1 MRHAATWMG
10 ALAMLVATAAHA
22 ATVQVTVLARDG
34 KPLSNAVV
42 VVEPVVPGA
51 RPKAG
56 APVRAVVRQE
66 RSQFQPIVT
75 LVPAGSTV
83 RFTNQDPYDHHVRV
97 LPASASL
104 LGESRP
110 ADGHELRLPPP
121 EPGKP
126 EPAADVQMSRA
137 GPYRLGCHLHSTMR
151 GFIYVTD
158 TPWVAQTG
166 EDGVVTIA
174 DVPEGPSR
182 VLVWH
187 PDQIVDAT
195 PVTVDVRAVA
205 AINVPTTIQPR
216 RRR

>member
-1 MRHAATWMG
+1 MRHAAIGMG
-10 ALAMLVATAAHA
+10 ALVMLVATAAHA

-34 KPLSNAVV
+34 KPLANAVV
-42 VVEPVVPGA
+42 VVEPVVPGV
-51 RPKAG
+51 RPAPG
-56 APVRAVVRQE
+56 APVRAVVRQQ

-75 LVPAGSTV
+75 LVPVGSTV
-83 RFTNQDPYDHHVRV
+83 RFTNQDTYDHHVRV
-97 LPASASL
+97 LPGSVNPLAPAN
-104 LGESRP
+104 P
-110 ADGHELRLPPP
+110 ADGHELLLPPP
-121 EPGKP
+121 SPAKP
-126 EPAADVQMSRA
+126 EPSADVVMSRA

-182 VLVWH
+182 VVVWH

-205 AINVPTTIQPR
+205 AVNVPTTIQPR